1 MKAAELL
8 ATLPVTHMRLG
19 LERIEAALEALG
31 RPQRDFP
38 SLLVAGTN
46 GKGSTCAMLEAV
58 QRAAGRVTGLYTSP
72 HLVSVRERIRLA
84 GLPIVESALDE
95 AVDELVRAY
104 PPAALPGHPDGLS
117 HFEVLTAAAL
127 LMFSRAQVEI
137 AILEVGLGGRLDAT
151 NVPGTR
157 LVGTAVTRL
166 GLDHVEVLG
175 PTLAAIAGEKAAIAR
190 PGVPLVSAPLV
201 PATRAVLRARAEQ
214 VGAKLLEA
222 GRELT
227 LWPGD
232 GGLEFHGGGRSVT
245 GLKLG
250 LRGPHQSENACV
262 ALGLLAPFGAALPV
276 SDDAIRRGLAGARW
290 PGRLEELPG
299 APRVVLDGAHN
310 VDGARAL
317 VDAFVHL
324 WPATRPVLV
333 FGVLAEKDRHEMME
347 ALLPLARS
355 VHLCAPQSPRAVAAA
370 VLAQEARGISEAPA
384 TAHATIE
391 GALAAAMAEAGPAG
405 LVLVAGSLYL
415 VGAVRRLLVGDA
427 PAC

>member
-8 ATLPVTHMRLG
+8 ATLPVTHVRLG
-19 LERIEAALEALG
+19 LERIEAALQALG
-31 RPQRDFP
+31 RPQQSFP

-58 QRAAGRVTGLYTSP
+58 HRAAGRVTGLYTSP
-72 HLVSVRERIRLA
+72 HLVSVRERIRIA
-84 GLPIVESALDE
+84 GMPVVDSALDE
-95 AVDELVRAY
+95 AVDELVRCY
-104 PPAALPGHPDGLS
+104 PPAALPGHPEGLS

-127 LMFSRAQVEI
+127 LLFSRARVEI
-137 AILEVGLGGRLDAT
+137 AVLEVGLGGRLDAT

-175 PTLAAIAGEKAAIAR
+175 PTLVAIAGEKAAIAR

-201 PATRAVLRARAEQ
+201 PSTRAVLRQRADSI
-214 VGAKLLEA
+214 GAKLLEA

-232 GGLEFHGGGRSVT
+232 GGLEFQGGGRSVT

-262 ALGLLAPFGAALPV
+262 ALGLLASFGAPLPV
-276 SDDAIRRGLAGARW
+276 SDDALRRGLASARW

-299 APRVVLDGAHN
+299 APRIVLDGAHN
-310 VDGARAL
+310 ADGARAL

-324 WPATRPVLV
+324 WPATRPALV

-347 ALLPLARS
+347 TLLPLARS
-355 VHLCAPQSPRAVAAA
+355 VHLCAPPSPRAVAPS
-370 VLAQEARGISEAPA
+370 VLAEEARGLTEAPV
-384 TAHATIE
+384 TPHASIE
-391 GALAAAMAEAGPAG
+391 AALSAARLEAGPAG

-415 VGAVRRLLVGDA
+415 VGEARRLLVGDA
-427 PAC
+427 PAV